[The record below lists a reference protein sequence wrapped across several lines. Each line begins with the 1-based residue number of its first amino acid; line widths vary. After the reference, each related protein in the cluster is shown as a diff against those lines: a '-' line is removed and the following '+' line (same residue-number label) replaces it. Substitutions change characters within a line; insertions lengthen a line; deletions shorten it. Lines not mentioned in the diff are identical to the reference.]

1 MRAQIAL
8 DNDQEIERKKQ
19 LLRFLKKRNTKQRA
33 DEMKEL
39 FD

>member
-19 LLRFLKKRNTKQRA
+19 LLRFLKKRNNKQRA